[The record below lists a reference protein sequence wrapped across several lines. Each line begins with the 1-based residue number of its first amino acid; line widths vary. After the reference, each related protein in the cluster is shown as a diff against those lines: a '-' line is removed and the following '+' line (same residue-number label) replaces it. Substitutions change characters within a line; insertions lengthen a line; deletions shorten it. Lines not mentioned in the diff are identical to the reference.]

1 LSTIYQQNQETHDIQ
16 TFHPSKP
23 ERTQPMKLK
32 MNTLLALVAFGATVA
47 CITPAQA
54 LEAEA
59 AISAN
64 NAYVF
69 RGATINDDINVN
81 PSASIDIYKGLTFGT
96 WGNFNTDTSQFDE
109 IDYTLGYEFD
119 LGNGFSPGITY
130 IEYTYP
136 GAEGDA
142 DREVLLTESTSIAGV
157 GLDLLVGIGIDGA
170 FEDGIYLEAKPQY
183 SLPIASDLG
192 LDIGV
197 TIGAELGDN
206 FDDNGVSH
214 VTLDTGTSY
223 NGFDI
228 GLAYV
233 IEADDDVLAVDEDF
247 IVTVG
252 YGF

>member
-1 LSTIYQQNQETHDIQ
+1 
-16 TFHPSKP
+16 
-23 ERTQPMKLK
+23 MKLK
-32 MNTLLALVAFGATVA
+32 MKTLLALVAFGATVA

-69 RGATINDDINVN
+69 RGATVTDEINVN
-81 PSASIDIYKGLTFGT
+81 PEASIDIYNGLTFGT
-96 WGNFNTDTSQFDE
+96 WGNFNTDSSQFDE

-119 LGNGFSPGITY
+119 LGNGFSPGVTY
-130 IEYTYP
+130 VEYTYP
-136 GAEGDA
+136 TSDADA
-142 DREVLLTESTSIAGV
+142 DREIQLTESASIAGV
-157 GLDLLVGIGIDGA
+157 GIDFLVGIGLDGA
-170 FEDGIYLEAKPQY
+170 LEDGIYVEAKPNY

-197 TIGAELGDN
+197 TVGAELGDN

-233 IEADDDVLAVDEDF
+233 IEADDDVLTVDEDF